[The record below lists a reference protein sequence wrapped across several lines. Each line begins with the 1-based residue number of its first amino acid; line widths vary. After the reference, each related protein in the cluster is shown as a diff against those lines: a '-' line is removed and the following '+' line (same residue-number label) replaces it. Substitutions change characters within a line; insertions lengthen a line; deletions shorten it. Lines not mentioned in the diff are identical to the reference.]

1 MLMVDLKMS
10 IYMTAH
16 AVRDFLKKDKLFR
29 RFIDVAKALDVTR
42 VYVENYRDGL
52 LLGDDEVDAM
62 VKRLSGDFELA
73 GGTAIG
79 TWGSGWFSYEDYGFR
94 VACISDDG
102 NKRLIADAMRHL
114 ASHFNEVLIDDF
126 WAQWCHSEH
135 DVELFN
141 KMYGL
146 ALSRGELMRAIGGG
160 DRRILDLW
168 AGYSAS
174 VLFDV
179 SENFV
184 VKPARE
190 VNKGVKVN
198 LKVAEW
204 REDFPHRGLMLSRLA
219 QLFDKVYV
227 GTESRE
233 GTEQYGSFLITE
245 YVRAIVGDKL
255 GGVWFDTF
263 NGLYS
268 DSLISP
274 SIYLKQLWF
283 SSLTSVSEIVLF
295 DAYSLIMEDRAK
307 YIDSVKAEEPMLK
320 AMHAN
325 QTVGK
330 LGILVPSVQVSGVVF
345 DRYIQDYL
353 GMIGVPLRPI
363 NVNEIKE
370 GDYVLVTEHLIG
382 TMDMLDLA
390 RRGVNLVVTSGA
402 SELIAEGALGYEG
415 FNLLGLDK
423 NDPIVSPSM
432 DALHLIS
439 NNHTYSYTHRRPG
452 AFPVGPILNVVNGK
466 VLIEASNGTGRF
478 PVVYVNEYGRSRVY
492 VVNLTK
498 YAPYLKDYY
507 PELARRII
515 RDIAFEYIGL
525 RVDPE
530 AAMASNFT
538 LIPYVN
544 RHLVVY
550 NMNEHA
556 VNASVT
562 VDTSKFSGVSG
573 ALLTQGRGSVRGFER
588 VDEGLRIRIRVEG
601 ESPVMIKLT

>member
-1 MLMVDLKMS
+1 MVELKFS

-16 AVRDFLKKDKLFR
+16 AVRDFLKNDELFR
-29 RFIDVAKALDVTR
+29 RFINVANALEVSK

-52 LLGDDEVDAM
+52 LLSNDEVDAM
-62 VKRLSGDFELA
+62 VKRLNGDFELA

-79 TWGSGWFSYEDYGFR
+79 TNGNGWFNYEDYGFK
-94 VACISDDG
+94 VACISDDN

-114 ASHFNEVLIDDF
+114 ANHFNEVLIDDF

-135 DVELFN
+135 DIELFN
-141 KMYGL
+141 SMYGL
-146 ALSRGELMRAIGGG
+146 ALSRGELMRAIRNN

-168 AGYSAS
+168 ANYSAS
-174 VLFDV
+174 ILYDV

-190 VNKGVKVN
+190 VNKGIRVN

-204 REDFPHRGLMLSRLA
+204 REDFPHRGLILSKLA
-219 QLFDKVYV
+219 QLFNRIYV

-245 YVRAIVGDKL
+245 YVRALVGDKL

-268 DSLISP
+268 GSLISL

-283 SSLTSVSEIVLF
+283 SALTSVDEIVFF
-295 DAYSLIMEDRAK
+295 DAYSLTLSNRAK
-307 YIDSVKAEEPMLK
+307 YIDAVKAEEPMLK
-320 AMHAN
+320 SMHGN
-325 QTVGK
+325 QTIEK
-330 LGILVPSVQVSGVVF
+330 LGVLIPSIQASGAVF

-363 NVNEIKE
+363 NVNSIKE
-370 GDYVLVTEHLIG
+370 GDYVLITEHAVGSI
-382 TMDMLDLA
+382 DIIELA
-390 RRGVNLVVTSGA
+390 RRGINLIVTSGA
-402 SELIAEGALGYEG
+402 AELIAKGALGYEG
-415 FNLLGLDK
+415 IDLLGLVRD
-423 NDPIVSPSM
+423 NPLMSPLI
-432 DALHLIS
+432 DALYLIS
-439 NNHTYSYTHRRPG
+439 GSHMASYTHRRPG
-452 AFPVGPILNVVNGK
+452 AFPIGPILNIAGGK
-466 VLIEASNGTGRF
+466 VLLEASDGVSKY
-478 PVVYVNEYGRSRVY
+478 PVVHVNELGKAKVY

-515 RDIAFEYIGL
+515 RDIAFEYVGL

-530 AAMASNFT
+530 ASMASNFS
-538 LIPYVN
+538 LIPYAN
-544 RHLVVY
+544 NHLVVY

-556 VNASVT
+556 INAVITVNAHRFNASSVK
-562 VDTSKFSGVSG
+562 VIE
-573 ALLTQGRGSVRGFER
+573 GRGSVRDFEVVDDYLR
-588 VDEGLRIRIRVEG
+588 VRVTIEG
-601 ESPVMIKLT
+601 ESPLMIKLT